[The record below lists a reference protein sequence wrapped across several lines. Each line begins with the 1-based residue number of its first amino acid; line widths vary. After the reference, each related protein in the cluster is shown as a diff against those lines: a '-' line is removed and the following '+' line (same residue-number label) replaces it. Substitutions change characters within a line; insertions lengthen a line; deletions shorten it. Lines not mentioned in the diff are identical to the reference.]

1 MNKLSI
7 LSALLFWMVFWI
19 SFYIVLSYIFDAH
32 GIREY
37 FSGGWFGHVWF
48 ALSVLSINVLAWFFP
63 VYYLLLISY
72 IRKSQR
78 ETEHRENEP
87 YLYDSSNLL
96 NKIKYNFKRHVESD
110 KRQFIWH
117 YKDTI
122 RSSREKSKRKQENK
136 AKSLESI
143 SKQI

>member
-7 LSALLFWMVFWI
+7 LSAILFWSVFWI
-19 SFYIVLSYIFDAH
+19 SFYVVLSYILDAH

-48 ALSVLSINVLAWFFP
+48 VLSVFSVNVLAWFFP
-63 VYYLLLISY
+63 VYYLQLISY

-78 ETEHRENEP
+78 ATEHRENEP
-87 YLYDSSNLL
+87 YLYDTSGFF
-96 NKIKYNFKRHVESD
+96 NKIKNSFNRHLERD

-122 RSSREKSKRKQENK
+122 RGNREKAKKKREHKSKPV
-136 AKSLESI
+136 ESI
-143 SKQI
+143 

>member
-48 ALSVLSINVLAWFFP
+48 GLSVLSINVLAWFFP

-122 RSSREKSKRKQENK
+122 RANREKAKKKHEHKSKPV
-136 AKSLESI
+136 ESI
-143 SKQI
+143 